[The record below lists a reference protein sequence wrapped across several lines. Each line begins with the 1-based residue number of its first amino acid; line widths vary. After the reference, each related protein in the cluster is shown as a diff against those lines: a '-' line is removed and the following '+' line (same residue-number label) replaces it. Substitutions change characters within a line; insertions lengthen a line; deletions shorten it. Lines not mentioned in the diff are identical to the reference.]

1 MKKIV
6 YVVTVLALLGLGA
19 QQASAQMGK
28 KFYISAGWQFNA
40 AISNPVSS
48 TAQGYGA
55 FLEGGYYL
63 TPHLAVGG
71 FINFSNNEDYIAEE
85 TYYFDDNKAL
95 TTDIAQSLYQVP
107 FGGLVKFRT
116 SWREIQPF
124 AQAKIGANYSSQSTY
139 MSHYLGRDVNW
150 GLYLSPE
157 LGMSFFPFYKHD
169 IGFSLSVYYS
179 YATNQ
184 GNGYDFNSLNNAG
197 FKLGIVF

>member
-1 MKKIV
+1 MRQII
-6 YVVTVLALLGLGA
+6 YIAAAIAMLTIGA

-28 KFYISAGWQFNA
+28 KFYVSTGWQFNA
-40 AISNPVSS
+40 PISNPVSS

-55 FLEGGYYL
+55 FLESGYFL

-71 FINFSNNEDYIAEE
+71 FMSFNTNEKYIAEK
-85 TYYFDDNKAL
+85 TYYFDDNQAL
-95 TTDIAQSLYQVP
+95 TTDISQSLYQVP

-116 SWREIQPF
+116 NWREIQPF
-124 AQAKIGANYSSQSTY
+124 VQAKIGANYSSQSTY
-139 MSHYLGRDVNW
+139 MSRYLQRETNW

-184 GNGYDFNSLNNAG
+184 CEAYNFSGLNNAG

>member
-6 YVVTVLALLGLGA
+6 YVVAVLALLGLGA

-40 AISNPVSS
+40 PLSNPVSS

-55 FLEGGYYL
+55 FLEGGYFL

-71 FINFSNNEDYIAEE
+71 FMNFSNNEDYIAED
-85 TYYFDDNKAL
+85 TYHFDDNQAL
-95 TTDIAQSLYQVP
+95 TTDIAMSLYQVP

-116 SWREIQPF
+116 GWKEFQPF
-124 AQAKIGANYSSQSTY
+124 VQAKIGANYSSQSTY
-139 MSHYLGRDVNW
+139 MSRFMSQDKNW

-157 LGMSFFPFYKHD
+157 LGLSFFPFYKYD

-179 YATNQ
+179 YATNK
-184 GNGYDFNSLNNAG
+184 GENYDFNGLNNAG
-197 FKLGIVF
+197 FKIGIVF